1 MFGLLVVLAGLIGA
15 AVLYVAS
22 QRRPEQAVDEFA
34 RAPVGCTTTLEFT
47 DTGTFYVYEERSDI
61 AAAPLGDCQPVAD
74 PSAAFGFS
82 LSDANGDVDRIADLE
97 VTYEFGARSGQS
109 ISSFEVTEAGRFDIE
124 VVGDDLTVVA
134 AIGRDPDE
142 SVADLRRAAI
152 AVGLLGLI
160 IGGVLL
166 FLSGRR
172 SRHATAPADPP
183 TGAVWHRSNDLDLL
197 DTADTPVARVPMSAE
212 PGSVD
217 PGSSVP
223 TSDAVP
229 PPPPTS
235 TDAPSDPGG
244 PTLPARPAPGVESS
258 PWAPPSVGGTGEA
271 GTDEGSPP
279 PGS

>member
-61 AAAPLGDCQPVAD
+61 PAAQLGDCQPVAD

-82 LSDANGDVDRIADLE
+82 LTDANGDVARNADLE

-172 SRHATAPADPP
+172 SRQAAAPADPP
-183 TGAVWHRSNDLDLL
+183 TGAVWHRSNDLDLA

-212 PGSVD
+212 PAVAD
-217 PGSSVP
+217 PLSPAPRPDV
-223 TSDAVP
+223 AP

-235 TDAPSDPGG
+235 PDTPGG
-244 PTLPARPAPGVESS
+244 PALPARPSPDGEPS
-258 PWAPPSVGGTGEA
+258 PWAPPSVGDSDA
-271 GTDEGSPP
+271 
-279 PGS
+279 